1 MYERKFIYGD
11 TQISWW
17 MWSIYWWNHD
27 HEITIVKQTIVDRIR
42 NEDDPIFILMD
53 DLEKLNLKLGTDMP
67 ITLCLKNYYHL
78 QYYI

>member
-1 MYERKFIYGD
+1 M
-11 TQISWW
+11 
-17 MWSIYWWNHD
+17 
-27 HEITIVKQTIVDRIR
+27 KQTIVDRIR